1 MVAGVALGCASLD
14 WPKVVASSDRSVYF
28 LPLAR
33 PLGQIA
39 LLLTVSGAFVLV
51 QRVRDATRAAVFL
64 GAGWCLAWLL
74 LIRAAALVAPIYSG
88 VALAAAIPADQR
100 DVPVYSVG
108 TYDQSLTFYLQRT
121 VTLVGYRGELD
132 YGLRKAPDAEIADLA
147 EFLRRWSAQSR
158 AFAVMEKT
166 MFDDLEKPRG
176 ADAAGCHRRQ
186 SRPGGAAMSWIT
198 WALILMGV
206 GLNAAAQLLLKVA
219 TRPLAHFSD
228 FSADTLGS
236 SVGIL
241 FKSPSFWAGMVCYA
255 ASVCVWLA
263 ALSKAPVSTAY
274 PMLSLGY
281 VVVAAVSVLWL
292 GESMGP
298 AKVLGIALIC
308 AGVILVSRSSA

>member
-1 MVAGVALGCASLD
+1 
-14 WPKVVASSDRSVYF
+14 
-28 LPLAR
+28 
-33 PLGQIA
+33 
-39 LLLTVSGAFVLV
+39 
-51 QRVRDATRAAVFL
+51 
-64 GAGWCLAWLL
+64 
-74 LIRAAALVAPIYSG
+74 
-88 VALAAAIPADQR
+88 
-100 DVPVYSVG
+100 
-108 TYDQSLTFYLQRT
+108 
-121 VTLVGYRGELD
+121 
-132 YGLRKAPDAEIADLA
+132 
-147 EFLRRWSAQSR
+147 
-158 AFAVMEKT
+158 
-166 MFDDLEKPRG
+166 
-176 ADAAGCHRRQ
+176 
-186 SRPGGAAMSWIT
+186 MSWIT

-308 AGVILVSRSSA
+308 AGVILVSRSAA